1 MAQKRLPELH
11 ELEREV
17 MLEIW
22 SRRESTVREVLD
34 GLNARADKTRAYTTV
49 MTVMSR
55 LAEKE
60 LLVRRRSGKTD
71 HYSAAMTRADY
82 EERRAAGEVADLVD
96 EYGDTV
102 LVHFAR
108 SIQQLDPE
116 RRKELRRLAGKQP
129 ADSA

>member
-1 MAQKRLPELH
+1 MPQERLPELH

-17 MLEIW
+17 MSEVW
-22 SRRESTVREVLD
+22 SRGESTVREVLD
-34 GLNARADKTRAYTTV
+34 GLNARAEKTRAYTTV

-55 LAEKE
+55 LAEKD

-71 HYSAAMTRADY
+71 HYTAALSRADY
-82 EERRAAGEVADLVD
+82 HERRAAGEVADLID
-96 EYGDTV
+96 EYGDKV

-116 RRKELRRLAGKQP
+116 RRRELRRLAGKKP
-129 ADSA
+129 KS